1 MLAHITSSPIVLY
14 SVALI
19 CIIDFANLRY
29 FRYCSDVVLILVLGS
44 GVVVNVGTSVK
55 WTRCFYLTRIDRDM

>member
-1 MLAHITSSPIVLY
+1 MLAHITSSPIVLF

-29 FRYCSDVVLILVLGS
+29 FRHGSDAVLILVLGS
-44 GVVVNVGTSVK
+44 GCCGKSGNK
-55 WTRCFYLTRIDRDM
+55 REMD